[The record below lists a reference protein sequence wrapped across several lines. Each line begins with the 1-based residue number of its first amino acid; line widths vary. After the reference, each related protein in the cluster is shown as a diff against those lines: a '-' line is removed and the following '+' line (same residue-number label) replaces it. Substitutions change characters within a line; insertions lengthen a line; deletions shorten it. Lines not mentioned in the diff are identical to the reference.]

1 MSVEASESFHSVD
14 GSGKGVVRLAFDE
27 NIKKRN
33 LFVLFKFSGELN
45 VLVPGIEIRKKL
57 NSGVFIGKQ
66 GESVVNMSKP
76 DCWTST
82 VIHYPGGGGT

>member
-1 MSVEASESFHSVD
+1 MKVD

-45 VLVPGIEIRKKL
+45 VLVPGLDIRKEL
-57 NSGVFIGKQ
+57 NSGVFIGK
-66 GESVVNMSKP
+66 
-76 DCWTST
+76 
-82 VIHYPGGGGT
+82 